1 MRLRLFVSASVMAL
15 LAVSGTSLFA
25 QEKELLVGT
34 WKLNMEK
41 SKNDPPPQGAR
52 PQSVVRTFEDRG
64 GGVLVATTETI
75 NADGKKGLVVVVFK
89 RDGKPYPIATTGSG
103 PSLPM
108 MAFKKV
114 DAHNNEHTTTVDG
127 KVVNTGTEKIS
138 ADGKIYTEE
147 RKGTNAQGKPFDNI
161 GVWDRQ

>member
-1 MRLRLFVSASVMAL
+1 MKLKKTILGFFPILLVLSVSAL
-15 LAVSGTSLFA
+15 LGQGKDVLI
-25 QEKELLVGT
+25 GT
-34 WKLNMEK
+34 WKVDFEK
-41 SKNDPPPQGAR
+41 SKADPPPPGPR
-52 PQSVVRTFEDRG
+52 PQSVMRTFEDRG

-103 PSLPM
+103 QNLAM
-108 MAFKKV
+108 MAFKKI

-138 ADGKIYTEE
+138 ADGKTYVEE
-147 RKGTNAQGKPFDNI
+147 RKGTNPRGIAFDNI
-161 GVWDRQ
+161 TVWERQ